1 MGARLISPV
10 DPLVLNQ
17 RTSTLE
23 FRAGMATAFPSS
35 VGDRLLVEG
44 GVLPSADDAMFA
56 TTSSGTTSS
65 PSVTVGSGQAVIP
78 VTGNYGYECTWPA
91 GQGAIALT
99 APPAT
104 NPRKDLLVA
113 RVYNAAESGDAFTGF
128 YLETIDGTPASNP
141 VPPTVPPGSIP
152 LKDVQVSTG
161 GVLTITDRIYYTRA
175 AGGVRRTEND
185 GSRAGSHPR
194 DLRINTLGTLDVWQG
209 GAWQTLATPAIWS
222 QFTPTLYY
230 SGAAS
235 GGTGAGGTMSL
246 GTGGSAIGR
255 YIIVGKTCTLRYAF
269 RGGSG
274 GFGGSGSVYTTLP
287 PGLTSAPIEET
298 QILAKLNVLDYPAE
312 VYLGPCFI
320 PSNNNLMYPFFARG
334 IADCRLAPYT
344 IATSNGAAGT
354 GIPYIGGSYPSLG
367 ILIIQGQIEVA

>member
-17 RTSTLE
+17 RISTLE
-23 FRAGMATAFPSS
+23 FRAGMATAFASS

-44 GVLPSADDAMFA
+44 GVLPSADDTAFA
-56 TTSSGTTSS
+56 TTSSGTSSS
-65 PSVTVGSGQAVIP
+65 PSVTIGSGRCVVP
-78 VTGNYGYECTWPA
+78 VTGNYGYECTWPS

-99 APPAT
+99 TPNGT

-113 RVYNAAESGDAFTGF
+113 RIYNAAEHGDSLTGF
-128 YLETIDGTPASNP
+128 YLETVDGVAASNP
-141 VPPTVPPGSIP
+141 QPPQVPPGSIP
-152 LKDVQVSTG
+152 LKDVQVATTG
-161 GVLTITDRIYYTRA
+161 ALTITNRAYYTRA

-185 GSRAGSHPR
+185 GNRAGSHPR
-194 DLRINTLGTLDVWQG
+194 DLRISTGGELGVWQG
-209 GAWQTLATPAIWS
+209 GVWQTLATPAIWS
-222 QFTPTLYY
+222 QFAPTLYY

-235 GGTGAGGTMSL
+235 GGTGAGGTMAL

-255 YIIVGKTCTLRYAF
+255 YIVVGKTCHLRYAF
-269 RGGSG
+269 RGGPG

-298 QILAKLNVLDYPAE
+298 QILTKLNVLDYPAE

-320 PSNNNLMYPFFARG
+320 PSNNTLMYPFFARG
-334 IADCRLAPYT
+334 IADCRMAPYT
-344 IATSNGAAGT
+344 VATSNGAAGT
-354 GIPYIGGSYPSLG
+354 GIPFIGSSYPSLG
-367 ILIIQGQIEVA
+367 ILIVQGSIEIT

>member
-1 MGARLISPV
+1 VGARLISPV

-17 RTSTLE
+17 RISTLE
-23 FRAGMATAFPSS
+23 TRAAMATAFPSS

-44 GVLPSADDAMFA
+44 GVLPSVDDTAFA
-56 TTSSGTTSS
+56 TVSSGTSSS
-65 PSVTVGSGQAVIP
+65 PAVTTGSGRCVVP
-78 VTGNYGYECTWPA
+78 VTGNYGYECTWPG

-99 APPAT
+99 VPHAT

-113 RVYNAAESGDAFTGF
+113 RIYNAAEHGDTLTGF
-128 YLETIDGTPASNP
+128 YLETVDGVAASNP
-141 VPPTVPPGSIP
+141 QPPQVPPGSIP
-152 LKDVQVSTG
+152 LKDIQVATTG
-161 GVLTITDRIYYTRA
+161 ALTITNRAYYTRA
-175 AGGVRRTEND
+175 AGGIRRTEND
-185 GSRAGSHPR
+185 GNRAGSHPR
-194 DLRINTLGTLDVWQG
+194 DLRVSTAGTLDVWQG
-209 GAWQTLATPAIWS
+209 GVWQTLATPAVWS
-222 QFTPTLYY
+222 QFSPTLYY

-235 GGTGAGGTMSL
+235 GGTGAGGTMAL

-255 YIIVGKTCTLRYAF
+255 YIVVGKTCTLRYAF
-269 RGGSG
+269 RGGPG

-320 PSNNNLMYPFFARG
+320 PSNNNIMYPFFARG

-344 IATSNGAAGT
+344 VATSNGAAGT
-354 GIPYIGGSYPSLG
+354 GIPFIGSSYPSLG

>member
-1 MGARLISPV
+1 MGARLISGV

-17 RTSTLE
+17 RISTLE

-44 GVLPSADDAMFA
+44 GVLPSADDTAFA
-56 TTSSGTTSS
+56 TTSSGTSSS
-65 PSVTVGSGQAVIP
+65 PSVTVGSGRCVVP
-78 VTGNYGYECTWPA
+78 VTGNYGYECTWPS

-113 RVYNAAESGDAFTGF
+113 RIYNAAEHGDTLTGF
-128 YLETIDGTPASNP
+128 YLETVDGVAASNP
-141 VPPTVPPGSIP
+141 QPPQVPPGSIP
-152 LKDVQVSTG
+152 LKDIQVATTG
-161 GVLTITDRIYYTRA
+161 ALTITNRAYYTRA
-175 AGGVRRTEND
+175 AGGIRRTEND
-185 GSRAGSHPR
+185 GNRAGSHPR
-194 DLRINTLGTLDVWQG
+194 DLRVSTAGTLDVWQG
-209 GAWQTLATPAIWS
+209 GVWQTLATPAVWS
-222 QFTPTLYY
+222 QFSPTLYY

-235 GGTGAGGTMSL
+235 GGTGAGGTMAL

-269 RGGSG
+269 RGGPG

-320 PSNNNLMYPFFARG
+320 PSNNNIMYPFFARG
-334 IADCRLAPYT
+334 RADCRLASYT
-344 IATSNGAAGT
+344 VATSNGAAGT
-354 GIPYIGGSYPSLG
+354 GIPFIGSSYPSLG
-367 ILIIQGQIEVA
+367 ILIIQGSIELS